1 MSNKENR
8 IKESSLFAIKMEMKK
23 KKKKDLNEKNC
34 QVMVIKIYY
43 KYT

>member
-23 KKKKDLNEKNC
+23 KKKKRFK
-34 QVMVIKIYY
+34 
-43 KYT
+43 